1 MKISVQDTTRISLM
15 AALSFVGGMIA
26 IPVGPVPVTLQTLFV
41 LLSGFILSVPAAFL
55 SQLLHLLLVL
65 LVKGFQ
71 TTMSPSF
78 GFLIGF
84 ILSATLI
91 AWLREN
97 KKMENLSLLA
107 IIGTVVIYLV
117 GTPYMA
123 FILNVVLES
132 HLSLLQILMSGVILF
147 LPGDI
152 IKGIIAVMTVKSL
165 VGKRIKVA

>member
-1 MKISVQDTTRISLM
+1 MKISVQDITRISLM

-26 IPVGPVPVTLQTLFV
+26 IPLGPVPITLQTLFV
-41 LLSGFILSVPAAFL
+41 LLSGFILSAPAAFL

-71 TTMSPSF
+71 TIMSPSF

-84 ILSATLI
+84 MLAATLI
-91 AWLREN
+91 AWLRDH
-97 KKMENLSLLA
+97 KKIENLSLLA
-107 IIGTVVIYLV
+107 LIGTIVIYLV
-117 GTPYMA
+117 GTPYMT

-132 HLSLLQILMSGVILF
+132 QLSFLQILMSGVILF

-152 IKGIIAVMTVKSL
+152 MKGIIAVIIVKGL